1 MDASV
6 TTISSPAM
14 GTSVASPSVSVEVTT
29 VQTAIPPARQEN
41 SSPAISPQ
49 KDTVD
54 LSSQALNLSKELAST
69 QDRQEEQDKKPA
81 LEDAALQRKI
91 AEPVIQK
98 PTDKPDLS
106 ITKNFP
112 PFMGNADELKQ
123 LRQISPAL
131 YRQVLGMIVPPPVN
145 ISYSDMQYLKR
156 PTTVSRTS

>member
-69 QDRQEEQDKKPA
+69 QDRQEEQDTKPA

>member
-6 TTISSPAM
+6 TTINSPAM
-14 GTSVASPSVSVEVTT
+14 GTSVTSPSVRVEVTT

-41 SSPAISPQ
+41 GSPAISPQ

-98 PTDKPDLS
+98 PPDKPDLS

-131 YRQVLGMIVPPPVN
+131 YRQVLSMIVPPPVN

-156 PTTVSRTS
+156 PTTVSRAS